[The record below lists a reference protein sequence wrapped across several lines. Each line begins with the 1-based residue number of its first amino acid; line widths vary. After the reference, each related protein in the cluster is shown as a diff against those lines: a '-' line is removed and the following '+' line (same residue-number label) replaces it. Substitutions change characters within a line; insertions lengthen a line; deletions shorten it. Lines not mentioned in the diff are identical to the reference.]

1 MPNWAALHEDDR
13 VVAILSRDSGRE
25 AKNELRLRTSDN
37 LFEAMRGE
45 MMTFINDQM
54 SILRNTIID
63 DALSHETLDHSD
75 INFSCRLAAPASDPA
90 DVTAT
95 HVQEG

>member
-13 VVAILSRDSGRE
+13 VVAILSRDSGGE
-25 AKNELRLRTSDN
+25 AKNELRLRTPDN

-45 MMTFINDQM
+45 MMAFVNDQM
-54 SILRNTIID
+54 SIMRNTIID
-63 DALSHETLDHSD
+63 DALSHEALDYSD
-75 INFSCRLAAPASDPA
+75 INSSCRLAAPASDPA
-90 DVTAT
+90 DVTAP

>member
-1 MPNWAALHEDDR
+1 MPNRAALHEDNR
-13 VVAILSRDSGRE
+13 MVAILSRDSGGE

-45 MMTFINDQM
+45 MMAFVNDQM
-54 SILRNTIID
+54 SILRNTIVD
-63 DALSHETLDHSD
+63 DALSDQTLDHSD
-75 INFSCRLAAPASDPA
+75 INSSCRLAVASSDPA

-95 HVQEG
+95 HGQKG